1 MTNKKFI
8 MYWYAFPE
16 DDRPI
21 GATIFTHED
30 REFCGIKVPDV
41 CIPET
46 SVRKM
51 TRLFH
56 IS

>member
-1 MTNKKFI
+1 MTQTFI

-21 GATIFTHED
+21 AATIFTQED
-30 REFCGIKVPDV
+30 RKLCGIKVPDV

-46 SVRKM
+46 SSQKM

>member
-1 MTNKKFI
+1 MTQTFI

-21 GATIFTHED
+21 AATIFTQED
-30 REFCGIKVPDV
+30 RKLCGIKVPDV

-46 SVRKM
+46 STYKM
-51 TRLFH
+51 NRLFH
-56 IS
+56 MS